1 MSADVSLITDSENE
15 LTADS
20 PRNDLIRRLEDPK
33 TAAALGQL
41 LDHAELVAFLV
52 DSIDGFVRRAD
63 VISDSV
69 ASGVAEV
76 KQLAGSS
83 GQRPWPAVDV
93 AALSETVARLG
104 AAAAAA
110 APVVE
115 RLLNS
120 PLTDPQTADT
130 LAQLGEA
137 VVAGRQAAAADRRGP
152 KGIFALMRA
161 TKDPD
166 VARGLGF
173 MIHIARAV
181 GRSLGQDPQS
191 ARKE

>member
-76 KQLAGSS
+76 KQLAGSN